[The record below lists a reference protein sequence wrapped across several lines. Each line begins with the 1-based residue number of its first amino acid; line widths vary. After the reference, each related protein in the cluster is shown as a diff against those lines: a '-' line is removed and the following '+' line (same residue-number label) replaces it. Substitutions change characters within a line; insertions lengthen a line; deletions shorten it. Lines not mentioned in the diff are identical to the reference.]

1 MLSRVANSLYWMSR
15 YIERAENIAR
25 IVDVNLQLLLDYRS
39 LDDKGLAAYWVPIVQ
54 TTGDEELFFKL
65 YPEANGQTVTEF
77 LVFRPDNTNSIIS
90 SIALARESARMV
102 RDQITIEIWE
112 ELNRLY
118 LFIHSDGARQMWGE
132 SPYEFFQEIKASS
145 LHLQGLS
152 NATVVH
158 NEGWQFM
165 QVGKYLERADK
176 TTRILDVRHAT
187 VPPRRSA
194 PKAASQTEALEW
206 ASILRSCSAWD
217 AYKALHSAEVDPQRV
232 AEFLLF
238 SDDFPRS
245 VKFSIT
251 HMDRALRAISGAP
264 EGRFINDPERLS
276 GRLLA
281 EFQFGTIAEVFE
293 QGIHD
298 YLDVVQQKLN
308 KIGDAVFGSYTFQ
321 PFTSIDEEIQQQQQQ
336 QQQQLRQPV
345 LVSR

>member
-1 MLSRVANSLYWMSR
+1 MGERLVHTGPVVLSQHW
-15 YIERAENIAR
+15 AR
-25 IVDVNLQLLLDYRS
+25 
-39 LDDKGLAAYWVPIVQ
+39 
-54 TTGDEELFFKL
+54 
-65 YPEANGQTVTEF
+65 
-77 LVFRPDNTNSIIS
+77 SIS
-90 SIALARESARMV
+90 V
-102 RDQITIEIWE
+102 
-112 ELNRLY
+112 
-118 LFIHSDGARQMWGE
+118 
-132 SPYEFFQEIKASS
+132 
-145 LHLQGLS
+145 
-152 NATVVH
+152 
-158 NEGWQFM
+158 
-165 QVGKYLERADK
+165 
-176 TTRILDVRHAT
+176 
-187 VPPRRSA
+187 
-194 PKAASQTEALEW
+194 
-206 ASILRSCSAWD
+206 D